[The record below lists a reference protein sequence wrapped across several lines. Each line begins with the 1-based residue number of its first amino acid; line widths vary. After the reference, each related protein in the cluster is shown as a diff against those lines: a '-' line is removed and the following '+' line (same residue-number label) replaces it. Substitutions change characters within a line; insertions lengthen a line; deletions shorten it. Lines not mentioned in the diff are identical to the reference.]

1 MDVRAMGP
9 GAGWRW
15 LVQGIN
21 LGRNNPKALFGAAAL
36 LLVMALVPTVV
47 QLVVQN
53 GLKITSPQV
62 MYVLVAF
69 SLLYAL
75 VVMPPLTGGFLR
87 VIHAVETGAP
97 TRAGAIFDFY
107 RNGADAWRMIGLQWL
122 LLLAAV
128 VVSGAILLA
137 FGGKF
142 LTELGAL
149 FSAIQSA
156 PAGKPPVLPPMPQGF
171 GMLIGLFVLLALF
184 FNAVQAIAYGQV
196 ALTRRSVGGA
206 IADGALGALKNL
218 LPLLVLLLAGFALTL
233 VAIVIMA
240 LLVGLLVVLGSLVS
254 PALGALLAA
263 PVYLAFLLILYVVMF
278 GVMYHLWRDVC
289 GEPAALPDGHVE
301 L

>member
-21 LGRNNPKALFGAAAL
+21 LGRNNPKALFGAAGL
-36 LLVMALVPTVV
+36 LLAMALVPTAI

-75 VVMPPLTGGFLR
+75 LVMPPLTGGFLR
-87 VIHAVETGAP
+87 VIHAIETGAS
-97 TRAGAIFDFY
+97 TRATAIFDLY
-107 RNGADAWRMIGLQWL
+107 RNGADAWRMIGLQLL
-122 LLLAAV
+122 LLLAV
-128 VVSGAILLA
+128 VVLAGVILLA
-137 FGGKF
+137 WGGKF
-142 LTELGAL
+142 IGEIGAIA
-149 FSAIQSA
+149 SAIQSA
-156 PAGKPPVLPPMPQGF
+156 PAGKPPALPPMPEGF
-171 GMLIGLFVLLALF
+171 GMLVGLMVLLALF

-196 ALTRRSVGGA
+196 ALTRRSVAGA
-206 IADGALGALKNL
+206 MGDGALGALKNL
-218 LPLLVLLLAGFALTL
+218 LPLLVLLLVGIALML
-233 VAIVIMA
+233 VSIVI
-240 LLVGLLVVLGSLVS
+240 VGLLVGMLAVLGSLVS

-263 PVYLAFLLILYVVMF
+263 PIYLAFLLILYVVMF